1 MKFTKLFLK
10 TPKYNK
16 GRCQKHLEG
25 GLKKFFGG
33 TRNFHQDLGGG
44 QKTFKN
50 MSQMGG
56 QGSNPNFFAV
66 ILTFLP
72 SKHLN

>member
-1 MKFTKLFLK
+1 MPK
-10 TPKYNK
+10 TSW
-16 GRCQKHLEG
+16 G
-25 GLKKFFGG
+25 GIKEVFGGDKKFSPRF
-33 TRNFHQDLGGG
+33 GGG

-66 ILTFLP
+66 ILTFVP

>member
-33 TRNFHQDLGGG
+33 DKKFSPRFGGG
-44 QKTFKN
+44 DKKLSKTCLKWGDKV
-50 MSQMGG
+50 QT
-56 QGSNPNFFAV
+56 Q
-66 ILTFLP
+66 TFSL
-72 SKHLN
+72 LY